1 MAEPH
6 RTLVTGAGGGTGS
19 IGHRVVEQL
28 SAQNLP
34 VRALVHRDDDRAEA
48 LRALDGVQVVVGDL
62 TRAPD
67 VAAALDDCRRLYF
80 GMAVSPYYLEAAA
93 TVAVAAV
100 DNGSVELLVNMS
112 QMTVSQMDLHSTTE
126 SRQQRMQWLAEHVL
140 NWSGVPVTHVRPT
153 VFMENPL
160 FGMVAV
166 ASIQRDDTI
175 RLPFGDARTSPVAA
189 RDVAEVVARLLTDS
203 DPSRHAGHVYQL
215 TGATS
220 RDMTAIAAEFSA
232 LLGRPVT
239 YVDVPYQDWLDH
251 DLKPLGLPPHI
262 QDHIATMAR
271 LHKENRYDRATSDIS
286 DLLGRPPSG
295 FDSLVSETPALQGAL
310 HSSSR
315 GASDPGEAR

>member
-1 MAEPH
+1 MPEVNPV
-6 RTLVTGAGGGTGS
+6 LVTGAAGNIGS
-19 IGHRVVEQL
+19 RVVSRL
-28 SAQNLP
+28 AAQGVP
-34 VRALVHRDDDRAEA
+34 ARALVLDDDDSAA
-48 LRALDGVQVVVGDL
+48 DLRAMGDVQVVVGDL

-67 VAAALDDCRRLYF
+67 VVAALDDCRRLYF

-112 QMTVSQMDLHSTTE
+112 QMTVSQMGPHSATE

-140 NWSGVPVTHVRPT
+140 NWSGLPVTHVRPT

-160 FGMVAV
+160 FAMVAV

-232 LLGRPVT
+232 ALGRPVT
-239 YVDVPYQDWLDH
+239 YVDVPYQDWLEH
-251 DLKPLGLPPHI
+251 DLKPLGLPPHV
-262 QDHIATMAR
+262 QEHIATMAR
-271 LHKENRYDRATSDIS
+271 LHKENRYDRATGDIS

-295 FDSLVSETPALQGAL
+295 FDSFISETPALQGA
-310 HSSSR
+310 SR
-315 GASDPGEAR
+315 